1 MRRLVWQDFNPA
13 SIDRDRQ
20 DNHRAALMTFVVTI
34 KPLNPNPVHIKKDNQ
49 EEKVV
54 VSHPKKKGGRFV
66 FFV

>member
-1 MRRLVWQDFNPA
+1 
-13 SIDRDRQ
+13 
-20 DNHRAALMTFVVTI
+20 MTFVITI